1 MWYWRVVHYWS
12 IVRLRRR
19 VVLGLAAIGVLVGVI
34 IASGA
39 RPVFS
44 SRASVKIDGLNSDG
58 YITNGLSPEA
68 IKQLYYRLG
77 TNSGSY

>member
-1 MWYWRVVHYWS
+1 M
-12 IVRLRRR
+12 RRR

-44 SRASVKIDGLNSDG
+44 SRASVKVDGLNSDG

-68 IKQLYYRLG
+68 INRLNYRPR
-77 TNSGSY
+77 TNAGAY